1 MAKAPKRAFVCN
13 ECGADYP
20 RWQGQCSACQAWN
33 TITEVRL
40 AASPTVARN
49 ERLSG
54 YAGNAGVAK
63 VQKLSDISLE
73 ELPRFST
80 GFKEFDRVLGGGVVP
95 GSAILIGG
103 NPGAGKSTLLL
114 QTLCRLA
121 EQMKTLYV
129 TGEESLQQVAMR
141 AHRLGLPTANLNM
154 LSETSIEQIC
164 LIAEEEQPKLM
175 VIDSIQVMHMA
186 DIQSSPGS
194 VAQVRETAAYLTRQ
208 GLPATLDDLAS
219 HALIGFDSA
228 TPLVRRALQAYPRF
242 QREAFAMRTD
252 SDLAQ
257 LSLIRAGAGIGICQA
272 PLADGIIPLQRVLAA
287 DFSLYLDTWL
297 VMHED
302 LRHSPACKRV
312 FDFLAQGLQA
322 YIRGPLA
329 S

>member
-1 MAKAPKRAFVCN
+1 
-13 ECGADYP
+13 
-20 RWQGQCSACQAWN
+20 
-33 TITEVRL
+33 
-40 AASPTVARN
+40 
-49 ERLSG
+49 
-54 YAGNAGVAK
+54 
-63 VQKLSDISLE
+63 
-73 ELPRFST
+73 
-80 GFKEFDRVLGGGVVP
+80 
-95 GSAILIGG
+95 
-103 NPGAGKSTLLL
+103 
-114 QTLCRLA
+114 
-121 EQMKTLYV
+121 
-129 TGEESLQQVAMR
+129 
-141 AHRLGLPTANLNM
+141 M
-154 LSETSIEQIC
+154 LFRS
-164 LIAEEEQPKLM
+164 
-175 VIDSIQVMHMA
+175 
-186 DIQSSPGS
+186 
-194 VAQVRETAAYLTRQ
+194 YLTRQ
-208 GLPATLDDLAS
+208 GLPTTLDDLAS

-257 LSLIRAGAGIGICQA
+257 LSLIRAGAGIGICQV

>member
-1 MAKAPKRAFVCN
+1 MTIF
-13 ECGADYP
+13 GH
-20 RWQGQCSACQAWN
+20 AC
-33 TITEVRL
+33 
-40 AASPTVARN
+40 
-49 ERLSG
+49 
-54 YAGNAGVAK
+54 
-63 VQKLSDISLE
+63 
-73 ELPRFST
+73 
-80 GFKEFDRVLGGGVVP
+80 
-95 GSAILIGG
+95 
-103 NPGAGKSTLLL
+103 
-114 QTLCRLA
+114 
-121 EQMKTLYV
+121 
-129 TGEESLQQVAMR
+129 
-141 AHRLGLPTANLNM
+141 
-154 LSETSIEQIC
+154 
-164 LIAEEEQPKLM
+164 
-175 VIDSIQVMHMA
+175 
-186 DIQSSPGS
+186 
-194 VAQVRETAAYLTRQ
+194 LTRQ

>member
-1 MAKAPKRAFVCN
+1 LRQACPNIVIELMLSNRFQDLLHREADIAVRMVAPQQ
-13 ECGADYP
+13 E
-20 RWQGQCSACQAWN
+20 QL
-33 TITEVRL
+33 I
-40 AASPTVARN
+40 AR
-49 ERLSG
+49 
-54 YAGNAGVAK
+54 
-63 VQKLSDISLE
+63 
-73 ELPRFST
+73 
-80 GFKEFDRVLGGGVVP
+80 
-95 GSAILIGG
+95 
-103 NPGAGKSTLLL
+103 
-114 QTLCRLA
+114 
-121 EQMKTLYV
+121 
-129 TGEESLQQVAMR
+129 
-141 AHRLGLPTANLNM
+141 RLGR
-154 LSETSIEQIC
+154 IE
-164 LIAEEEQPKLM
+164 LGLHA
-175 VIDSIQVMHMA
+175 
-186 DIQSSPGS
+186 
-194 VAQVRETAAYLTRQ
+194 TAAYLTRQ
-208 GLPATLDDLAS
+208 GLPTTLDDLAS
-219 HALIGFDSA
+219 HALIGFDST